1 MQFHIDDMTCGGC
14 ASTVK
19 KTILTLDA
27 NATVR
32 TDPATRLVDVETSLS
47 AGRLPPPCKRPVSR
61 RARGNRQWRS
71 VWRQAGRDTLATLRF
86 PLHEI
91 IPIKTVTNHVPVS
104 FVNNM

>member
-14 ASTVK
+14 AGTV

-32 TDPATRLVDVETSLS
+32 TDPATRLVDIETSLS
-47 AGRLPPPCKRPVSR
+47 AEQIAAALQRPVSA
-61 RARGNRQWRS
+61 ARGNRQWRS
-71 VWRQAGRDTLATLRF
+71 VWRQAGRDTLTTLRF
-86 PLHEI
+86 SLREI
-91 IPIKTVTNHVPVS
+91 IPIKNVTNHVPVS

>member
-1 MQFHIDDMTCGGC
+1 MQFHIDDMICGGC

-47 AGRLPPPCKRPVSR
+47 RSRLPPPCKRPVSR

-104 FVNNM
+104 LVNNM

>member
-47 AGRLPPPCKRPVSR
+47 AEQIAAALQKAGFPPRERYS
-61 RARGNRQWRS
+61 AMAIG
-71 VWRQAGRDTLATLRF
+71 LATGRSRYASHASL
-86 PLHEI
+86 
-91 IPIKTVTNHVPVS
+91 S
-104 FVNNM
+104 FA

>member
-47 AGRLPPPCKRPVSR
+47 AEQIAAALQK
-61 RARGNRQWRS
+61 
-71 VWRQAGRDTLATLRF
+71 AGRDTLATLRF
-86 PLHEI
+86 SLREI
-91 IPIKTVTNHVPVS
+91 IPIKSVTNHVSVS

>member
-32 TDPATRLVDVETSLS
+32 TDRRRVWLTLKRRYPRS
-47 AGRLPPPCKRPVSR
+47 RLPPPCKRPVSR
-61 RARGNRQWRS
+61 RAKGNRQWRS

-86 PLHEI
+86 PLHER
-91 IPIKTVTNHVPVS
+91 IPIKNVTNHVPVS